1 MSHKEL
7 IITALNKLIFL
18 AVLYFP
24 LQSLHDNLAC
34 SREIVSLM

>member
-7 IITALNKLIFL
+7 IITALNKLTFL

-24 LQSLHDNLAC
+24 LQSLRDNLAS
-34 SREIVSLM
+34 SRKVVSLM